1 MPSGHRGF
9 SNDINKLRDSLTV
22 KRPSPVEPSHE
33 QVLLDFA
40 VSQSSA
46 IFYIG
51 DLRSRVP
58 VRFISA
64 NIETITGHKPS
75 DFYGDGI
82 FGRRFIHPD
91 DLDGYLDAIARLPK
105 AGALTHTYRFMTTD
119 GEWLW
124 IRDELRMTRE
134 SCGDENQFVGCMIDV
149 TKEVEAEQALI
160 RSEAFNQAIV
170 STSRNGIVTV
180 DIDGNLVDLNPTAET
195 MFGWTAQAAK
205 GRSIAEVMIPPHLRE
220 RHQQG
225 FDRFRKT
232 GKSSLAGRCLETE
245 AMNADGVRFPVELAF
260 SQIEVDGQAQFVAEI
275 RDLSE
280 QIESRRQRENLSR
293 LLQDA
298 IDSLPHG
305 FSVADVS
312 GKLLLCNS
320 AFAETYGRRP
330 ADLIGMSSRQL
341 VRQLIPKITSINGQR
356 LIPDR
361 VDIDDILARLS
372 RAGSQPIELHL
383 ATGEWWLITRHPTSD
398 GGTATLRTDVTTLKA
413 AEHAVQESTAFVYRL
428 LESCPAPI
436 GMTRADDGM
445 VIYES
450 PASKELYRRTGSV
463 GAVFG
468 RDTFAD
474 PVDREAYLE
483 ILRSEGAIDNFNVT
497 LKRKDGSTFPAQL
510 SARLTEFD
518 GEEVIVFN
526 STDLTRQKEIEAEM
540 VLQREALH
548 QSEKLSALGELL
560 AGIAHELNNPLSVL
574 VGQALLL
581 RETVNDPTIKSRAE
595 KIGNAADRCARIV
608 KTFLAMARQEPAK
621 TRRVD
626 LREVIES
633 ALEFTGYA
641 LRGSNIEVQLRIKDD
656 LPPIYADAAQIQQVL
671 VNLIVNGQHALDER
685 QRDGER
691 ILKII
696 ASYRERDNEVLLK
709 VKDNGPGMPDHVRR
723 RIFEPLFTTKGI
735 GSGTGIG
742 LALCH
747 RIVNTHGGKMKVES
761 VEDVGTSFV
770 IRFPA
775 STAILPAEEAA
786 EAPCEATASGRA
798 LVIDDEPDV
807 GELIAEILRREGFLV
822 DVAVSGAD
830 ALKLLAVDSYDVILS
845 DLRMPGFNGRD
856 LYQQLHDDTPGLVD
870 RLGFITGDTVSAKAR
885 DFLKA
890 TGRPFL
896 EKPISPKE
904 VRRLLAKMADSGP
917 T

>member
-1 MPSGHRGF
+1 
-9 SNDINKLRDSLTV
+9 V
-22 KRPSPVEPSHE
+22 
-33 QVLLDFA
+33 
-40 VSQSSA
+40 
-46 IFYIG
+46 
-51 DLRSRVP
+51 
-58 VRFISA
+58 
-64 NIETITGHKPS
+64 
-75 DFYGDGI
+75 
-82 FGRRFIHPD
+82 
-91 DLDGYLDAIARLPK
+91 
-105 AGALTHTYRFMTTD
+105 
-119 GEWLW
+119 
-124 IRDELRMTRE
+124 
-134 SCGDENQFVGCMIDV
+134 
-149 TKEVEAEQALI
+149 
-160 RSEAFNQAIV
+160 
-170 STSRNGIVTV
+170 
-180 DIDGNLVDLNPTAET
+180 
-195 MFGWTAQAAK
+195 
-205 GRSIAEVMIPPHLRE
+205 
-220 RHQQG
+220 
-225 FDRFRKT
+225 
-232 GKSSLAGRCLETE
+232 
-245 AMNADGVRFPVELAF
+245 
-260 SQIEVDGQAQFVAEI
+260 
-275 RDLSE
+275 
-280 QIESRRQRENLSR
+280 
-293 LLQDA
+293 
-298 IDSLPHG
+298 
-305 FSVADVS
+305 
-312 GKLLLCNS
+312 
-320 AFAETYGRRP
+320 
-330 ADLIGMSSRQL
+330 
-341 VRQLIPKITSINGQR
+341 
-356 LIPDR
+356 
-361 VDIDDILARLS
+361 
-372 RAGSQPIELHL
+372 
-383 ATGEWWLITRHPTSD
+383 
-398 GGTATLRTDVTTLKA
+398 
-413 AEHAVQESTAFVYRL
+413 
-428 LESCPAPI
+428 PI
-436 GMTRADDGM
+436 GMTRADDGL

-483 ILRSEGAIDNFNVT
+483 ILRSEGAIDDFNVT

-518 GEEVIVFN
+518 GEEVIVFS
-526 STDLTRQKEIEAEM
+526 STDLTRQNEIEAEM

-671 VNLIVNGQHALDER
+671 VNLIVNAQHALDER

>member
-1 MPSGHRGF
+1 
-9 SNDINKLRDSLTV
+9 
-22 KRPSPVEPSHE
+22 
-33 QVLLDFA
+33 
-40 VSQSSA
+40 
-46 IFYIG
+46 
-51 DLRSRVP
+51 
-58 VRFISA
+58 
-64 NIETITGHKPS
+64 
-75 DFYGDGI
+75 
-82 FGRRFIHPD
+82 
-91 DLDGYLDAIARLPK
+91 
-105 AGALTHTYRFMTTD
+105 
-119 GEWLW
+119 
-124 IRDELRMTRE
+124 
-134 SCGDENQFVGCMIDV
+134 
-149 TKEVEAEQALI
+149 
-160 RSEAFNQAIV
+160 
-170 STSRNGIVTV
+170 
-180 DIDGNLVDLNPTAET
+180 
-195 MFGWTAQAAK
+195 
-205 GRSIAEVMIPPHLRE
+205 
-220 RHQQG
+220 
-225 FDRFRKT
+225 
-232 GKSSLAGRCLETE
+232 
-245 AMNADGVRFPVELAF
+245 
-260 SQIEVDGQAQFVAEI
+260 
-275 RDLSE
+275 
-280 QIESRRQRENLSR
+280 
-293 LLQDA
+293 
-298 IDSLPHG
+298 
-305 FSVADVS
+305 
-312 GKLLLCNS
+312 
-320 AFAETYGRRP
+320 
-330 ADLIGMSSRQL
+330 
-341 VRQLIPKITSINGQR
+341 
-356 LIPDR
+356 
-361 VDIDDILARLS
+361 
-372 RAGSQPIELHL
+372 
-383 ATGEWWLITRHPTSD
+383 
-398 GGTATLRTDVTTLKA
+398 
-413 AEHAVQESTAFVYRL
+413 
-428 LESCPAPI
+428 
-436 GMTRADDGM
+436 
-445 VIYES
+445 
-450 PASKELYRRTGSV
+450 
-463 GAVFG
+463 
-468 RDTFAD
+468 
-474 PVDREAYLE
+474 
-483 ILRSEGAIDNFNVT
+483 

-518 GEEVIVFN
+518 GEEVIVFS
-526 STDLTRQKEIEAEM
+526 STDLTRQYEIEAEM

-621 TRRVD
+621 TRQVD

-656 LPPIYADAAQIQQVL
+656 LPPIFADAAQIQQVL
-671 VNLIVNGQHALDER
+671 VNLIVNAQHALDER

-723 RIFEPLFTTKGI
+723 RIFEPLFTTKGV

-775 STAILPAEEAA
+775 STAVLPAEEAA

-807 GELIAEILRREGFLV
+807 GELIAESLRREGFLV
-822 DVAVSGAD
+822 DIAVSGAD
-830 ALKLLAVDSYDVILS
+830 ALKLLAVDRYDVILS

-856 LYQQLHDDTPGLVD
+856 LYQQLHDDTPDLVD

-917 T
+917 I